1 MFELFCL
8 IIFFSVDPI
17 SSSKVSTPSKEI
29 TSTLRRLEKSKMPA
43 VIPGDG
49 SLNLSLKQVRKAT
62 QNFSPLLK
70 LGEGGIWAVYRAI
83 LSDNQIVI
91 IRRAKKVDPNSL
103 IFSPCVLSYQ
113 LVFNII
119 YHGVVIDQ
127 PN

>member
-1 MFELFCL
+1 M
-8 IIFFSVDPI
+8 DPI